1 MNIRIEFDGGTSCN
15 IPRLGYG
22 NGYGS
27 YKIDN
32 EPVYRC
38 FFNRPMSANAAEIL
52 TLVHAINTIRSRDFP
67 VGQIRISIYGDSQI
81 ALRLA
86 SSFGPNSIAKKPRKI
101 SAKSTDIFRES
112 HPLSSCFR
120 VLRTFTL
127 NGDPEHSLSLCSAT
141 NRISLRGYMLGGS
154 RGG

>member
-15 IPRLGYG
+15 IPRLGFG

-52 TLVHAINTIRSRDFP
+52 TLVHAINAIRSRDFP
-67 VGQIRISIYGDSQI
+67 VDRIRLSIYGDSQI
-81 ALRLA
+81 ALRWA
-86 SSFGPNSIAKKPRKI
+86 SSFGPNSIARKPRKI

-112 HPLSSCFR
+112 IHSLRAALSGFEDVHTQWRS
-120 VLRTFTL
+120 RTFSVTL
-127 NGDPEHSLSLCSAT
+127 FGH
-141 NRISLRGYMLGGS
+141 
-154 RGG
+154 